1 MPGMRRGV
9 DAGGTVDRRSAGLS
23 RRRLRQALPRLSAR
37 SRRQQAL
44 RASPTGAVSV
54 EIVSENKSHGGRQ
67 LVVEHASSATS
78 TDMTF
83 SIFLPPQAERAS
95 KLPVVWYLSGLTCT
109 HANVTEK
116 GEYRA
121 ACAELGLIFVAP
133 DTSPRGD
140 GRAGRAR
147 GAWDFGLGA
156 GFYVDATQ
164 EPWASN
170 YRMWTYVTEELP
182 ALVAA
187 EFPADMDRQGITGHS
202 MGGHGALTVALRH
215 PGPLPKRL
223 GLRADRRAGA
233 GAVGPEGARR
243 LSRRRPRGLAQARCR
258 RADRGRRARAELLV
272 DVGDADPFI
281 EKELRPELLERACA
295 EAGIPLTL
303 RRQPGY
309 DHSYYFI
316 STFMADHLRWHAE
329 RLKRG

>member
-1 MPGMRRGV
+1 
-9 DAGGTVDRRSAGLS
+9 
-23 RRRLRQALPRLSAR
+23 
-37 SRRQQAL
+37 
-44 RASPTGAVSV
+44 VSL
-54 EIVSENKSHGGRQ
+54 EIVSENKSFGGRQ
-67 LVVEHASSATS
+67 LVVRHASSSTS

-83 SIFLPPQAERAS
+83 SIYLPPQVEAGG

-121 ACAELGLIFVAP
+121 ACASQGLIFVAP

-140 GRAGRAR
+140 DVPDVDDY
-147 GAWDFGLGA
+147 DFGKGA

-164 EPWASN
+164 EPWAKN

-182 ALVAA
+182 TLVAA

-202 MGGHGALTVALRH
+202 MGGHGALTIALRNPGRFRSVSAFAPIVAPSQVPWGQKAFAGYLGDDRAAWRQHDAVALIE
-215 PGPLPKRL
+215 
-223 GLRADRRAGA
+223 D
-233 GAVGPEGARR
+233 GARV
-243 LSRRRPRGLAQARCR
+243 
-258 RADRGRRARAELLV
+258 DELLV

-281 EKELRPELLERACA
+281 EKELRPDLLEAPCA
-295 EAGIPLTL
+295 DAGIALTL

-316 STFMADHLRWHAE
+316 STFMADHLAWHGE
-329 RLKRG
+329 RLRRG